1 MQAALSETSTSFFL
15 HVLHALH
22 GLNVLSGVIMTLR
35 VVKQPLHGSHFSVVQ
50 AWVPGQ
56 LAKWDVAVIS
66 PVKPVSRIHIPG
78 SRGRR
83 HRGDVRYLYRAGCAI
98 RNHLL
103 FFP

>member
-1 MQAALSETSTSFFL
+1 MQAALSETSASVFL

-66 PVKPVSRIHIPG
+66 PEKTSQPYSCPG
-78 SRGRR
+78 QPGKTT
-83 HRGDVRYLYRAGCAI
+83 
-98 RNHLL
+98 
-103 FFP
+103 